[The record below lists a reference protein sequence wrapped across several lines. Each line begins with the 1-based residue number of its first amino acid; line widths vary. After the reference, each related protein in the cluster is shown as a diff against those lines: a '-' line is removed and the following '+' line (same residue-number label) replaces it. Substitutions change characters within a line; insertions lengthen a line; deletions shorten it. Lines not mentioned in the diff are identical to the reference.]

1 MPLALLER
9 LRVAD
14 ADLPKA
20 LADLTGRTHLSEV
33 ILVST
38 CMRTEVYAVV
48 ERFHAGI
55 GDLRNFL
62 AELAGVSLEQV
73 SEHLY
78 DYFEET
84 AASHLFEVASGL
96 DSAVLGEGEVLSQ
109 VRHAWQRAWEEGA
122 AGPTLSGL
130 FRHAVE
136 VGKRARSE
144 TAIARGITS
153 LSQAAVALAER
164 SLGGS
169 LAGHP
174 TLVVGVGDLGEGM
187 CTALAARA
195 GDGTAKPSAGTAG
208 AGVGAPGASEEGGV
222 GAPPGAAKP
231 SAGGVLVANRTW
243 SKAVELAARIGG
255 RPVSLADLRPTME
268 TVDVV
273 LTSTGAPSVILEAA
287 DLEAVMAARGGRPLL
302 VVDVAVPRNVDP
314 AAGDLDGVTLLDMD
328 DLAAFAE
335 AGMQERRREATRVR
349 EIIAE
354 EVERYLGVR
363 AARGVAPVVVALRE
377 RAEALRQA
385 ELQRHRSRLDG
396 LDQRQRDTVEALTRG
411 LVAKLLHEPTVRLK
425 VAATS
430 PQGESLG
437 EALRALFD
445 L

>member
-1 MPLALLER
+1 MSVVVVGLNQRTVPLALLER

-62 AELAGVSLEQV
+62 AELAGVSLEEV

-195 GDGTAKPSAGTAG
+195 GDGT
-208 AGVGAPGASEEGGV
+208 
-222 GAPPGAAKP
+222 AKP

-425 VAATS
+425 GAATS
-430 PQGESLG
+430 PQRESLG

>member
-1 MPLALLER
+1 MSVVVVGLNQRTVPLTLLER
-9 LRVAD
+9 MRVGD

-20 LADLTGRTHLSEV
+20 LADLGCRTHLSEV
-33 ILVST
+33 VLVST

-55 GDLRNFL
+55 GDLRSFL
-62 AELAGVSLEQV
+62 AQLAGVGLDEL

-84 AASHLFEVASGL
+84 ATSHLFEVACGL

-109 VRHAWQRAWEEGA
+109 VRHAWERAWEEGA

-174 TLVVGVGDLGEGM
+174 TMVVGVGDLGEGM

-195 GDGTAKPSAGTAG
+195 AKP
-208 AGVGAPGASEEGGV
+208 PAS
-222 GAPPGAAKP
+222 P
-231 SAGGVLVANRTW
+231 VLVANRTW
-243 SKAVELAARIGG
+243 SKAVELAGRIGG
-255 RPVSLADLRPTME
+255 RPVSMADLRLAME
-268 TVDVV
+268 AVDVV
-273 LTSTGAPSVILEAA
+273 LTSTGAPSVILDVD

-314 AAGDLDGVTLLDMD
+314 AVAALDGMTLLDMD

-335 AGMQERRREATRVR
+335 AGMQERRREVTRVR

-354 EVERYLGVR
+354 EVDRYLGLR

-377 RAEALRQA
+377 RAEAVRLA
-385 ELQRHRSRLDG
+385 ELERHRSRLG
-396 LDQRQRDTVEALTRG
+396 VLDQRQRDAVEALTRG
-411 LVAKLLHEPTVRLK
+411 MVAKLLHEPTVRLK
-425 VAATS
+425 VAAAS

>member
-1 MPLALLER
+1 MSVVVVGLNQRTVPLGLLER
-9 LRVAD
+9 VRVAD
-14 ADLPKA
+14 ADLSKA
-20 LADLTGRTHLSEV
+20 LAGLSGRTHLSEV
-33 ILVST
+33 VLVST
-38 CMRTEVYAVV
+38 CMRTEIYAVV

-55 GDLRNFL
+55 GDLRDFL
-62 AELAGVSLEQV
+62 AELAGVRLEEV

-109 VRHAWQRAWEEGA
+109 VRHAWQRAWEEGT

-169 LAGHP
+169 LAGRT

-187 CTALAARA
+187 CAALAARA
-195 GDGTAKPSAGTAG
+195 SRTDDASTDGASTGTAQ
-208 AGVGAPGASEEGGV
+208 
-222 GAPPGAAKP
+222 AAT
-231 SAGGVLVANRTW
+231 VLVANRTW

-273 LTSTGAPSVILEAA
+273 LTSTGAPSVILEVG
-287 DLEAVMAARGGRPLL
+287 DLEAVMAARGDRPLL

-314 AAGDLDGVTLLDMD
+314 AAGQLDGLTLLDID

-335 AGMQERRREATRVR
+335 AGMQERRREAILVK

-385 ELQRHRSRLDG
+385 ELARHRSRLDG
-396 LDQRQRDTVEALTRG
+396 LDQRQRDAVEALTRG

-425 VAATS
+425 GAATS
-430 PQGESLG
+430 PQGEALG
-437 EALRALFD
+437 EALRVLFD

>member
-1 MPLALLER
+1 MSVVVIGLNQRTVPLDLLER
-9 LRVAD
+9 VRVGE

-20 LADLTGRTHLSEV
+20 LADLGGRTHLSEAV
-33 ILVST
+33 LVST

-48 ERFHAGI
+48 ERFHDGI
-55 GDLRNFL
+55 GDLRRFL
-62 AELAGVSLEQV
+62 AELAGVGLEELSQ
-73 SEHLY
+73 HLY

-84 AASHLFEVASGL
+84 AAGHLFEVAAGL

-169 LAGHP
+169 LVDHP
-174 TLVVGVGDLGEGM
+174 TLVVGAGDVGEGI
-187 CTALAARA
+187 CTALAS
-195 GDGTAKPSAGTAG
+195 DAG
-208 AGVGAPGASEEGGV
+208 ARQ
-222 GAPPGAAKP
+222 
-231 SAGGVLVANRTW
+231 VLVANRTW
-243 SKAVELAARIGG
+243 SKAVELADRVSG
-255 RPVSLADLRPTME
+255 RPVGMGDLGSAME
-268 TVDVV
+268 AVDVV
-273 LTSTGAPSVILEAA
+273 LTSTGAPSVVLEVG

-302 VVDVAVPRNVDP
+302 VVDAAVPRNVDP
-314 AAGDLDGVTLLDMD
+314 AAAALDSLTLLDMD

-335 AGMQERRREATRVR
+335 AGMQERRREVKRVKD
-349 EIIAE
+349 IIAE
-354 EVERYLGVR
+354 EVERYLGIR

-377 RAEALRQA
+377 RAEAVRQA
-385 ELQRHRSRLDG
+385 ELERHRGRLEG
-396 LDQRQRDTVEALTRG
+396 LDRLQREAVEALTRG
-411 LVAKLLHEPTVRLK
+411 MVAKLLHQPTVRLK
-425 VAATS
+425 EAAAS
-430 PQGESLG
+430 PQGEALG